1 LSSGLVHATL
11 MAFMKIDR
19 LLSIVMH
26 LLSRDLVCASE
37 LAERFGVTVRTIQRD
52 VDAINAAG
60 IPVTAIHGPSG
71 GYKILDTFRLDRQ
84 FLSFDDLFFITTSLQ
99 GIADSLESRTVEK
112 TVDKIRSLAARHPSK
127 ELESRAERLHIDFRA
142 LGYSAH
148 RRSHMALIQRA
159 LERNRCISF
168 TYTSARLEQ
177 SRRVV
182 EPHTLVFKWYSW
194 YLLAWCRSRKDFR
207 LFRLSRIRDPEL
219 GHEVFRRRSVDV
231 EHYLE
236 QVMAKVPSAEPVVLR
251 FKPELRVM
259 VEDYFT
265 FGEISVGDDGRIT
278 VTVDFPEDHWLYGM
292 ILSYGDGVE
301 VISPDHLRTKIADIC
316 EKNLRIYR

>member
-1 LSSGLVHATL
+1 
-11 MAFMKIDR
+11 MKIDR
-19 LLSIVMH
+19 LLSIVIH
-26 LLSRDLVCASE
+26 LLSRDLVSASD

-71 GYKILDTFRLDRQ
+71 GYKILDAFRLDRQ
-84 FLSFDDLFFITTSLQ
+84 FLSFDDLFFITTALQ
-99 GIADSLESRTVEK
+99 GIADSLESTTVEK
-112 TVDKIRSLAARHPSK
+112 TADKIRSLAARHSQK
-127 ELESRAERLHIDFRA
+127 ELASRAERLYIDFSA

-148 RRSHMALIQRA
+148 RQGHMSLVQNAV
-159 LERNRCISF
+159 ERCRCISF
-168 TYTSARLEQ
+168 TYTSSRLEQ

-194 YLLAWCRSRKDFR
+194 YLLAWCRTRKDFR
-207 LFRLSRIRDPEL
+207 LFRLSRIRDPQL
-219 GHEVFRRRSVDV
+219 GHEVFRRRPVD
-231 EHYLE
+231 LPKLLDGL
-236 QVMAKVPSAEPVVLR
+236 MARAPTGEPVVLR

-265 FGEISVGDDGRIT
+265 FGEIATEEDGNLT
-278 VTVDFPEDHWLYGM
+278 VTVDFPEDNWLYGM

-301 VISPDHLRTKIADIC
+301 VVAPPRLRKRIADIC
-316 EKNLRIYR
+316 EKNLRLYKQL